1 MALLLLTRESTSRVP
16 LPSITPQHRTER
28 FSCISQLYPISSM
41 HVWNLSQI
49 FILYIRIHENI
60 HLFFFF
66 FFRESVLNSN
76 AGFLLAVDLVDWS
89 LRSSSNLQQLEVWP
103 SAACTSQCSLGATGL
118 ERKCSICLSHHCRPA
133 IFTRNVSANTL
144 VFCWA
149 QCWHNR
155 KVFYP
160 SGSVPGHELHCLST
174 LFFAA
179 NN

>member
-1 MALLLLTRESTSRVP
+1 MYFTT
-16 LPSITPQHRTER
+16 LPNFFYACVKSLSDFHFIHTHTWK
-28 FSCISQLYPISSM
+28 YPS
-41 HVWNLSQI
+41 
-49 FILYIRIHENI
+49 
-60 HLFFFF
+60 FFFF
-66 FFRESVLNSN
+66 FSRESVLNSN